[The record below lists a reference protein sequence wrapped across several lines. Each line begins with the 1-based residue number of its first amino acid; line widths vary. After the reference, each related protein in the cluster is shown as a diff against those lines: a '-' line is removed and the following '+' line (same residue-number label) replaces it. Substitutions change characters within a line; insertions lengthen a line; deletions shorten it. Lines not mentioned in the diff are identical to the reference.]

1 MKRYLMGAVVSL
13 AMLFG
18 LALLSGYHFS
28 SKPTYH
34 NDGPVTISGVTSTR
48 NSREREL
55 SGMQTSPG
63 DVAVFGIVVAKNKG
77 TRPVTLLRAALTAD
91 KLPAKGTVQRV
102 GLYDF
107 QTRNTETVGVGA
119 WPRTE
124 LISVDDSDLDR
135 LHGFVLQPGKA
146 VNLVVRASSNT
157 PGIHRWDRVRM
168 SYRYGG
174 KTKTDEVWSGFEL
187 CVSRACPEG

>member
-1 MKRYLMGAVVSL
+1 MKRFLIGVVVSL
-13 AMLFG
+13 TMLLGLAML
-18 LALLSGYHFS
+18 LGYHFS

-34 NDGPVTISGVTSTR
+34 NDGPVTISGISTGD
-48 NSREREL
+48 SREREL

-63 DVAVFGIVVAKNKG
+63 GVAVFGIVVAENKG
-77 TRPVTLLRAALTAD
+77 TRPATLLRAALTAD

-124 LISVDDSDLDR
+124 LLSVDDGDLGR
-135 LHGFVLQPGKA
+135 LPGFVLQPGKA
-146 VNLVVRASSNT
+146 VNLVFRASSDT
-157 PGIHRWDRVRM
+157 PGVHRWDRVRM

-174 KTKTDEVWSGFEL
+174 KTKTDEVWSGFQL
-187 CVSRACPEG
+187 CVSRACPEE